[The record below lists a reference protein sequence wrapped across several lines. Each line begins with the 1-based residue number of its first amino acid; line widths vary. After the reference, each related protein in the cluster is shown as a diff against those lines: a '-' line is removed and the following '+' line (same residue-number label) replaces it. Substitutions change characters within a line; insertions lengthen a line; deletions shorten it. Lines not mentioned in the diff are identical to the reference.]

1 MLVIQ
6 MSEMKFT
13 EKYKPHHW
21 EDIIGQDKIV
31 AQIKSI
37 VDKKGPY
44 PHLLFVGSAG
54 TGKTSLAEIFGRETG
69 FDVHEF
75 NGSDDRTLVF
85 MREKIKSLSQF
96 AGVRII
102 ILDEADMLIQPAQMA
117 MKRIM
122 ETTDAIFVLC
132 ANDEFKID
140 DAIKS
145 RCSTYRFARI
155 PDKIIEAKIV
165 DIITKEGISVTDDS
179 NQSVMKGL
187 GILIKNAKGD
197 LRSALNDLETVVDAN
212 KKITPDTIALI
223 SGTTGLAV
231 LAMVKALE
239 GDFNTAKEM
248 IEKAYVEGKY
258 DPRNICRELY
268 NAIPNLNVSLE
279 IKIRMFE
286 KLGEVE
292 NNLNVGGDPIIQL
305 VTYIAFVW
313 LIPHTTGCPLLK

>member
-1 MLVIQ
+1 
-6 MSEMKFT
+6 MSENIKLVD
-13 EKYKPHHW
+13 KYKPQHW
-21 EDIIGQDKIV
+21 EDIVGQTRIV
-31 AQIKSI
+31 TQVKAI

-44 PHLLFVGSAG
+44 PHFLFVGPAG
-54 TGKTSLAEIFGRETG
+54 SGKTSLAEIFAKETG
-69 FDVHEF
+69 YDVHEF

-85 MREKIKSLSQF
+85 IRDKIKALSQF
-96 AGVRII
+96 AGRRII

-122 ETTDAIFVLC
+122 ETTDAIYILC
-132 ANDEFKID
+132 ANDEFKIE

-145 RCSTYRFARI
+145 RCAIFRFPRLT
-155 PDKIIEAKIV
+155 DSVVEAKIV
-165 DIITKEGISVTDDS
+165 DIIKKEGIGFVDDE
-179 NQSVMKGL
+179 NQTVMRGL
-187 GILIKNAKGD
+187 GTLVKNAKGD
-197 LRSALNDLETVVDAN
+197 LRTALNDLETVIDVN
-212 KKITPDTIALI
+212 KQITPESIMLVG
-223 SGTTGLAV
+223 GTTGLAV

-268 NAIPNLNVSLE
+268 SAIPNLNVELE

-292 NNLNVGGDPIIQL
+292 HNLNDGGDPIIQL
-305 VTYIAFVW
+305 VTYISFIW
-313 LIPHTTGCPLLK
+313 LIPHATGCPPLK

>member
-1 MLVIQ
+1 
-6 MSEMKFT
+6 MSENLKLT
-13 EKYKPHHW
+13 DKYKPKVW
-21 EDIIGQDKIV
+21 SDVVGQDEIV
-31 AQIKSI
+31 KRVKDI

-44 PHLLFVGSAG
+44 PHLLFVGISG
-54 TGKTSLAEIFGRETG
+54 TGKTSVAEIFARETG

-75 NGSDDRTLVF
+75 NASDDRTLVF

-96 AGVRII
+96 SGTRII
-102 ILDEADMLIQPAQMA
+102 ILDEADMLIQSAQMA

-122 ETTDAIFVLC
+122 ETTDAIFILC
-132 ANDEFKID
+132 ANDEYKIE

-145 RCSTYRFARI
+145 RCSIYRFARI

-165 DIITKEGISVTDDS
+165 DIITKEGISVSDDE
-179 NQSVMKGL
+179 NQTVMKGL

-223 SGTTGLAV
+223 SGATGLAV

-268 NAIPNLNVSLE
+268 TAIPNLNVSLE

-292 NNLNVGGDPIIQL
+292 HNLNDGGDPIIQL

-313 LIPHTTGCPLLK
+313 LIPHATGCPLLK

>member
-1 MLVIQ
+1 
-6 MSEMKFT
+6 MSENLKLT
-13 EKYKPHHW
+13 DKHRPTKW
-21 EDIIGQDKIV
+21 EEIAGQDKIV
-31 AQIKSI
+31 TQVKSI
-37 VDKKGPY
+37 VEKKGPY
-44 PHLLFVGSAG
+44 PHFLFVGSAG
-54 TGKTSLAEIFGRETG
+54 TGKTSLAEIFARETG

-85 MREKIKSLSQF
+85 IREKIKALSQF
-96 AGVRII
+96 AGKRVI

-132 ANDEFKID
+132 ANDEFKIE

-145 RCSTYRFARI
+145 RCAIFRFQRLSDAV
-155 PDKIIEAKIV
+155 IEAKIV
-165 DIITKEGISVTDDS
+165 DIITKEGIGFADDS
-179 NQSVMKGL
+179 NQTVMKGL

-197 LRSALNDLETVVDAN
+197 LRTAINDLETVVDVN
-212 KKITPDTIALI
+212 KKITPESIALI

-313 LIPHTTGCPLLK
+313 LIPHATGCPLLK